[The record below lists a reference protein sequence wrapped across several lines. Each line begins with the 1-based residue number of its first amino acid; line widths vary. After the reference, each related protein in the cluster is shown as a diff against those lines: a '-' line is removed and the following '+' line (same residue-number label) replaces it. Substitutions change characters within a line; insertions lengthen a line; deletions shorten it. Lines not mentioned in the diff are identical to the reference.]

1 MTTSITRIIT
11 LFNGKW
17 VGQDSVGNHYYEQKR
32 FPASGK
38 RKRWVVYAKTNNAQ
52 SNDSYRDDSKRNDP
66 SNVAP
71 NWHRWLHYGTD
82 ELPKSND
89 STYRWEKAPQ
99 SNITGTSAALY
110 PDSKLPGNETVI
122 AGYQAWRPDIN
133 NKKLK
138 GYS

>member
-17 VGQDSVGNHYYEQKR
+17 VGQDSVGNHYYEHKR
-32 FPASGK
+32 VPSKGK
-38 RKRWVVYAKTNNAQ
+38 RKRWVIYGKDSGAITNNT
-52 SNDSYRDDSKRNDP
+52 SIDDSKRNDP

-71 NWHRWLHYGTD
+71 NWHRWLHYGTN
-82 ELPKSND
+82 ELPKTND
-89 STYRWEKAPQ
+89 NTYRWEQKPQ
-99 SNITGTSAALY
+99 ANITGTSAALY
-110 PDSKLPGNETVI
+110 PDAKLPGKEAVI
-122 AGYQAWRPDIN
+122 AGYQAWRPDVN